1 MCAKSSAKSGNSHYA
16 LIQPMRSVC
25 SKQGSATLSS
35 ARWTLRPG
43 FAALAATVVVFVG
56 ATPAVAATS
65 TVSVG
70 SNGDL
75 SYKAAPGQ
83 VNDVTVTAEGGSV
96 IVTDTGTEAI
106 VAGQGCQGDPVNP
119 QMATCGGGLFPVDKI
134 FVNASNLDDTVTL
147 SGALPSELAGRD
159 GNDTLNGGDRN
170 DLLKGDNG
178 DDTLNGNGGND
189 FLLGEQ
195 QVPGEIGNDVL
206 NGGDGADLVSYAT
219 TKSGVTVDLNN
230 AGPQDTIG
238 AGMDTLSGIEKINGS
253 TEGPDILVGND
264 APNTFVGSGG
274 DDTFYVAGGGSDVV
288 VCGDGTDDV
297 FSDRNDVVRYRFDPL
312 VGSTCETVDDGEA
325 PAETTITSG
334 PSGLTNNPTW
344 EFTSDERTAGFEC
357 TVVESTGDIGA
368 DTTTWSPCRSGER
381 VSPPTDGAW
390 IFAVRAIDDQSN
402 VAPWDSRAFTL
413 DATAPNTEVQG
424 PSGTTS
430 DPAPVFTFESPDD
443 PDATFVCGFDREAW
457 FECSSSVFPDPP
469 LADGDH
475 FVEVA
480 AIDALGNRDATPA
493 RIFFRVDTGTP
504 GPGPGDGPAPNP
516 QNPPVQQAKVIIGSL
531 VLISGNAVKMSRK
544 GRVSISLTCAGA
556 AKCNGRLS
564 ITTAEPV
571 SKRDRRLVTLGSKK
585 FTIAANKKRRISVR
599 FSKSKMRLAKRL
611 KRFKAKAV
619 IREIDLKGN
628 PRIST
633 RVFVIRAR

>member
-1 MCAKSSAKSGNSHYA
+1 
-16 LIQPMRSVC
+16 MRSIC

-35 ARWTLRPG
+35 ARRALRLG
-43 FAALAATVVVFVG
+43 FAALAAMVVVSVG
-56 ATPAVAATS
+56 ATPALAADNEVRVA
-65 TVSVG
+65 

-83 VNDVTVTAEGGSV
+83 VNAVTVTAEGTSV
-96 IVTDTGTEAI
+96 IVTDTGAAI
-106 VAGQGCQGDPVNP
+106 MTAGQGCEADPINP
-119 QMATCGGGLFPVDKI
+119 QRVTCTGADKI
-134 FVNASNLDDTVTL
+134 VVNASNLDDTVTL
-147 SGALPSELAGRD
+147 SGTLPSELAGRD
-159 GNDTLNGGDRN
+159 GSDTLNGGDGG
-170 DLLKGDNG
+170 DVLKGDDGN
-178 DDTLNGNGGND
+178 DTLNGNAGND
-189 FLLGEQ
+189 FLLGEDQ
-195 QVPGEIGNDVL
+195 GSGETGNDVL
-206 NGGDGADLVSYAT
+206 SGGSGSDVVSYAST
-219 TKSGVTVDLNN
+219 SGVTVDLNN
-230 AGPQDTIG
+230 TGPQDTIG
-238 AGMDTLSGIEKINGS
+238 AGLDTFSAIERINGS
-253 TEGPDILVGND
+253 TTGPDILVGD
-264 APNTFVGSGG
+264 ATPNTFVGSGG
-274 DDTFYVAGGGSDVV
+274 DDTFYVAGGGSDIV

-297 FSDRNDVVRYRFDPL
+297 FSDRDDTVRYRFDPL
-312 VGSTCETVDDGEA
+312 VGNTCEAVDDGEA

-334 PSGLTNNPTW
+334 PSGLTNNPVW
-344 EFTSDERTAGFEC
+344 EFTSDERSAGFEC

-381 VSPPTDGAW
+381 VSPPTDGPW
-390 IFAVRAIDDQSN
+390 IFAVRAVDDQAN

-430 DPAPVFTFESPDD
+430 DPAPEFFFSSPNDS
-443 PDATFVCGFDREAW
+443 DATFVCGFDRAAF
-457 FECSSSVFPDPP
+457 FECATSVSPDPP
-469 LADGDH
+469 LSDGEH
-475 FVEVA
+475 FLEVA

-493 RIFFRVDTGTP
+493 RISFRVETSTP

-516 QNPPVQQAKVIIGSL
+516 QNPPVQQAKIIIGSL

-556 AKCNGRLS
+556 TKCNGRLS
-564 ITTAEPV
+564 ITTAQPV
-571 SKRDRRLVTLGSKK
+571 SKRDRRLVTLGTKK
-585 FTIAANKKRRISVR
+585 FTIAANKKRRINVR

-628 PRIST
+628 VRIST